1 MGASREGP
9 SSPRQLAR
17 GLRVATA
24 ESLIYRRWV
33 TVTAKSSSAG
43 ITAQLDPVGQGD
55 ILVIDRMTLGSV
67 PYVPCQCF
75 LYLDDLSSPPIE
87 QSNNGG
93 LDVFEGSLE
102 IPSGS
107 ALIFAWTGEVG
118 VSVLTARVHFSL
130 YTVVQVPVAG
140 PLTTWRGP
148 R

>member
-1 MGASREGP
+1 M
-9 SSPRQLAR
+9 
-17 GLRVATA
+17 ATA

-33 TVTAKSSSAG
+33 TVTGQATDSG
-43 ITAQLDPVGQGD
+43 IVGQLDPVGQGD
-55 ILVIDRMTLGSV
+55 VVVIDRMSLGSM

-107 ALIFAWTGEVG
+107 TLIFSWTGEVG
-118 VSVLTARVHFSL
+118 ASVLTARVHFSL
-130 YTVVQVPVAG
+130 YSIHQVPVAG